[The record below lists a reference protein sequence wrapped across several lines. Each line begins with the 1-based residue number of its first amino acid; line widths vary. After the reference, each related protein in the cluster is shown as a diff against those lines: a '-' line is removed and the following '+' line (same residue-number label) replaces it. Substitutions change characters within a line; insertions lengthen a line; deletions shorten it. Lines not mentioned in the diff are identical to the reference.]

1 MADLHERLV
10 DSREHVRPRWTPE
23 REREIQHRVMRAL
36 ARPRFNGARLLALSV
51 AAATLCVL
59 VWQGMGVSPLGEA
72 RMAPLARMRPVQVP
86 LLVLEDGSAVTAR
99 AADTRLQGLRVSS
112 GAVSLQLL
120 QGAARFEVAP
130 NPRRLFRVRAR
141 DATVTVLGTVF
152 DVALRGDDLHVAVSR
167 GRVRVEHGARHRE
180 LMAGES
186 VTWALSSAEVSP
198 SSTPPVS
205 PPGSPEPRH
214 AAPRSALKATAGRPP
229 ASSGHDWRELAARRQ
244 YQGAFERLRS
254 QGWGS
259 VGDDPGDL
267 LLAADVARLSG
278 HAADAVPLLERVAG
292 LRGKDGRAPL
302 AAFALGRVLL
312 DDLGQP
318 GRAARAFRRAY
329 ELSPR
334 GALAEDALRRE
345 IASLRKAGQKDAAEL
360 RERAYREQFPDSD
373 R

>member
-1 MADLHERLV
+1 MADLHERLA

-23 REREIQHRVMRAL
+23 REREIQQRVLRAQ
-36 ARPRFNGARLLALSV
+36 ARPRFHPARALALSV
-51 AAATLCVL
+51 AAATVCAL
-59 VWQGMGVSPLGEA
+59 VWQGIRVAPHGEA
-72 RMAPLARMRPVQVP
+72 RIAPLARMRPVHVP

-99 AADTRLQGLRVSS
+99 ASGTRLQGLRVSS
-112 GAVSLQLL
+112 GAVSVQLL

-130 NPRRLFRVRAR
+130 NPRRLFQVRAR

-167 GRVRVEHGARHRE
+167 GRVRVEHGARQRE
-180 LMAGES
+180 LLAGES
-186 VTWALSSAEVSP
+186 VTWALPSAELNPAPAPLVF
-198 SSTPPVS
+198 PPVR
-205 PPGSPEPRH
+205 PEPRH
-214 AAPRSALKATAGRPP
+214 AAPRSPLKATDGRPP
-229 ASSGHDWRELAARRQ
+229 ASSGLDWRELAARRQ
-244 YQGAFERLRS
+244 YQSAFERLRS

-259 VGDDPGDL
+259 VGNDPGDL

-302 AAFALGRVLL
+302 AAFALGRVFL

-318 GRAARAFRRAY
+318 ERAARAFRRAY

-345 IASLRKAGQKDAAEL
+345 VASLRKAGQHDTAEL
-360 RERAYREQFPDSD
+360 RERAYREHFPQSE